1 MRALTLLSSGLLIPL
16 SLFSQDST
24 AKPSTPFRRGQ
35 WAAQFTA
42 GSGFGSLGFLKFR
55 SPTRALVL
63 DVQLGG
69 VHSESLTEDSTGV
82 SQFDGLNS
90 NAFTQLRFGWRR
102 YVGGEPRIVTHYTFG
117 VLAGFNHSVSTST
130 VGGISTKSNGWSGGL
145 FGDLGA
151 TYLVTPKL
159 GLGAMASGT
168 LSYSTSTTEAE
179 PFGGKGHRWQIGG
192 SAVSAAMVATLYF

>member
-35 WAAQFTA
+35 WAAQFTV
-42 GSGFGSLGFLKFR
+42 GSSFGSIGFLKFR

-69 VHSESLTEDSTGV
+69 FHAESSVQDSTGA
-82 SQFDGLNS
+82 SQFSGVNS
-90 NAFTQLRFGWRR
+90 GAFTQLRFGWRR
-102 YVGGEPRIVTHYTFG
+102 YGGGEPKIATHYTFG
-117 VLAGFNHSVSTST
+117 LLAGFDHDAASGSGTSAQRN
-130 VGGISTKSNGWSGGL
+130 SWSWGL

-151 TYLVTPKL
+151 TYLVTQKL
-159 GLGAMASGT
+159 GLGAMASGSLAYT
-168 LSYSTSTTEAE
+168 TSTTETQ
-179 PFGGKGHRWQIGG
+179 PSGGRAHYWQLGG
-192 SAVSAAMVATLYF
+192 SAVSASLVATLFF